1 MDVLKNS
8 FLANYN
14 TNLIITGKIK
24 PCIAHRDI
32 NSRNILIKADGTCCI
47 CDLGL
52 AVQISGSKYYVN
64 GEEQHAETKSIN
76 DVSITIYNII

>member
-1 MDVLKNS
+1 M
-8 FLANYN
+8 
-14 TNLIITGKIK
+14 
-24 PCIAHRDI
+24 

-52 AVQISGSKYYVN
+52 AVQISGSKYFVN

-76 DVSITIYNII
+76 DVRKNLTLIFFLKNIETD

>member
-1 MDVLKNS
+1 MVSNNDKNILRHS
-8 FLANYN
+8 EDYPKLNE
-14 TNLIITGKIK
+14 ITDKSK

-52 AVQISGSKYYVN
+52 AVQISGSKYYSN
-64 GEEQHAETKSIN
+64 GEAQHAEIKSIN
-76 DVSITIYNII
+76 DVRQ

>member
-1 MDVLKNS
+1 M
-8 FLANYN
+8 
-14 TNLIITGKIK
+14 
-24 PCIAHRDI
+24 

-52 AVQISGSKYYVN
+52 AVQISGSKYYSN

-76 DVSITIYNII
+76 DVRNIYKYSLYNYSCSYFECETEQS

>member
-1 MDVLKNS
+1 MNVLKNILYRS
-8 FLANYN
+8 VDF
-14 TNLIITGKIK
+14 TDKVK

-52 AVQISGSKYYVN
+52 AVQISGSKYYSN
-64 GEEQHAETKSIN
+64 GEEQHADPIR
-76 DVSITIYNII
+76 DWI